1 MKKKYEK
8 PQVYIERFELA
19 EHIAGCSLT
28 LNAADV
34 VNCTA
39 SGTVSSE
46 YFGSNYSNAW
56 FIEKNT
62 TCEIDLEGYCY
73 TNGNMNVATINS

>member
-34 VNCTA
+34 TSCAA
-39 SGTVSSE
+39 SGE
-46 YFGSNYSNAW
+46 ILGAFYDAW
-56 FIEKNT
+56 FLESNT
-62 TCEIDLEGYCY
+62 HCGLEFDGYCY
-73 TNGNMNVATINS
+73 TNGSMNVATINS